1 MEYQEFKHSLMK
13 ELENG
18 TLGKQGYTIFVQ
30 EDKGKDWLNVQK
42 TGTDLSAGMSIHN
55 LYQIAGLPGQDLH
68 SIAEMIQDTVKEA
81 EQVMK
86 AAERV
91 TSIDMKSYES
101 IRPLLRVELMRS
113 EQNGA
118 FLSNGIYEKQAFG
131 ALVPYVSVPFANGEV
146 RTPITLNMLE
156 NYGITQKE
164 LMKQAMENTQA
175 EKPPQ
180 ILRYEESGVLCYA
193 VTNHTRDGGAT
204 AAMYPGV
211 LDELHQ
217 KIGTDFY
224 VVPLNVQGVLAIGKT
239 ERVNAEQLRKVL
251 HAENRNHDQ
260 REWLSSKVCEYSG
273 VEKRLSVCKPDKMKK
288 QER

>member
-1 MEYQEFKHSLMK
+1 MEYQEFKNSLMK

-18 TLGKQGYTIFVQ
+18 ILSKQGYTISAK
-30 EDKGKDWLNVQK
+30 EKNGKDWLSVQK
-42 TGTDLSAGMSIHN
+42 TGSDLSAGMSIHN
-55 LYQIAGLPGQDLH
+55 LYQIADLPGQDLH

-81 EQVMK
+81 EQIMG

-101 IRPLLRVELMRS
+101 IRPHLRLELMRS

-131 ALVPYVSVPFANGEV
+131 ALVPYISVSFENGEV

-180 ILRYEESGVLCYA
+180 ILKYEESGVLCYA

-211 LDELHQ
+211 LEELHQ
-217 KIGTDFY
+217 KIGTDYY

-239 ERVNAEQLRKVL
+239 ERVNAEQLRRLLLV
-251 HAENRNHDQ
+251 ENREKNPKA
-260 REWLSSKVCEYSG
+260 WLSNKICEYNGS
-273 VEKRLSVCKPDKMKK
+273 EKKLSVCKPDKVKK